1 MVFWAIWVILVIF
14 GGWGFLPLSLTYNR
28 AKFEDA
34 QVLDDR
40 LDRLDDAQAQARL
53 GA

>member
-1 MVFWAIWVILVIF
+1 MVFWAILVILVIF
-14 GGWGFLPLSLTYNR
+14 GGGGFLPLSLTYNR

-40 LDRLDDAQAQARL
+40 LDDAQAQAQARL